1 MTAQNDTIQVKVASI
16 SVAARLRDIDPDY
29 VAMIA
34 SSIEERGLLVPIEVR
49 AQKKSGYQL
58 ISGAHRLAAV
68 KRLGWSEIP
77 VHLFDGDA
85 IEAEMREID
94 ENLFRRELSELD
106 RATFLARRKAL
117 YEAENPNVSKRGGD
131 RRSEQ
136 ATDQTDK
143 FVHLIPSFADATAE
157 RLGIDARTIR
167 RAIQR
172 VERIPPDVRTRI
184 ASTHLAAKGASLD
197 ALARLEPDEQR
208 KVVDRIL
215 SASGEKPL
223 SVSDAQASLRGQTA
237 PEISDDDRQYD
248 ALLSAWKRAGAKARQ
263 RFSVY
268 LAEEKSS

>member
-131 RRSEQ
+131 RRSDK
-136 ATDQTDK
+136 ADQTDK
-143 FVHLIPSFADATAE
+143 LVHLIPSFADATAE

-184 ASTHLAAKGASLD
+184 ASTHLATKGASLD

-208 KVVDRIL
+208 QVVDRIL
-215 SASGEKPL
+215 SATGERPL
-223 SVSDAQASLRGQTA
+223 SVADAQASLRGQTA
-237 PEISDDDRQYD
+237 PDISDEDRQYD
-248 ALLSAWKRAGAKARQ
+248 ALMSAWKRAGAKARE
-263 RFSVY
+263 RF
-268 LAEEKSS
+268 AAFIAGDKA